1 MINLIKNKTKMKNL
15 KFEKENDG
23 KWYIVLPEWE
33 GAHNELEMVAGADTL
48 LEKLSLDG
56 KYCNLNVSEDFVE
69 NAIKLELDRHA
80 GGGGVYKV
88 FYPDNQ
94 RKIVPEIWL
103 CHVTKFVYGGI
114 LPEELYFSINN

>member
-1 MINLIKNKTKMKNL
+1 MINLIKNKTRMKNL

-23 KWYIVLPEWE
+23 KWYIILPEWE

-69 NAIKLELDRHA
+69 NAIVIIFQKLLCLFLLLLMESKLR
-80 GGGGVYKV
+80 Y
-88 FYPDNQ
+88 
-94 RKIVPEIWL
+94 IEWL
-103 CHVTKFVYGGI
+103 
-114 LPEELYFSINN
+114 